1 VSSSGLADGLGR
13 RWLAFDR
20 EEGTMLERL
29 VVRPEL
35 AAFEAL
41 LRDRIDRLAVL
52 DDERIARPRTLLR
65 EPSGSL
71 VAVSEFV
78 PGIRLSE
85 ILETAEI
92 DGAAPGVDAALG
104 FLLDTLPA
112 LCCLHAG
119 AGFAHGT
126 IAPSRIVATP
136 AGQIVLLDAIYGEAL
151 SRLRLSR
158 RPLWTEFGLAVRP
171 VSGPAALDAQTDV
184 AQAVLGSVM
193 LILGRQI
200 QLPDLVAGLSDVLG
214 EINDIAQ
221 IRGTEAFAQRLCHFV
236 QRALPFF
243 TDPPF
248 ETADDAL
255 IEVRELAAEI
265 GSAPQC
271 QMALHEY
278 VGRLTPE
285 RDIQP
290 GEGGLEADDEESPD
304 DEIVD
309 EEIDLDAIAEEEDD
323 EPYCLNEPV
332 SLEEPFALDGF
343 RGRGEIPAAREHAAA
358 PVEAMDE
365 LHAAHPDRAA
375 LDAPPA
381 TLVGPDES
389 RIHEEWIALTGAADA
404 APQTDSVPEPDTVH
418 QTDTVA
424 ETGAVRPID
433 SLHRA
438 SAVHQV
444 DAVVQVEA
452 IPRVD
457 VVAAAGS
464 PEPVHQADSI
474 RIAPE
479 FAPAEVEVPPHAVG
493 AVAQSSPAAPAPESV
508 REVRSRR
515 AKRARSARARKDKLR
530 SARATPPAAA
540 TAALPA
546 DAEPQGGGWLVR
558 PDRVPV
564 FDPAPEPP
572 APPSHV
578 VPFPVPA
585 AVPTSPRPAV
595 HAIAP
600 RPPAVLYPP
609 VPPPAAVPAV
619 SFPVTPPPPVTSGIP
634 PPYAPWSASPPM
646 PAPPGTSGAP
656 LPTVKLKT
664 APKARRANRSSPA
677 DDIYGTPLTGP
688 RAEPPPRF
696 PWRLA
701 AAVVAVILVAVIAGR
716 AYMPGRSVPDDESGA
731 AAAIAAAAAATPP
744 FVPPAAPTGRLEIE
758 TQPAGARV
766 LLNGQPAGQTPVT
779 LDAVPAGRH
788 TVTLVTGSGSV
799 RRTVRVDAGRTAR
812 LDVPIFS
819 GWVAV
824 FAPFTVEVSA
834 GGRVVGTTDDPR
846 ILLSPGR
853 HELTLRNR
861 ALGYHAVQAVDI
873 EPGQVRTVTLDPRG
887 QASFNATPWAEV
899 WIDGQKAGDTPIANL
914 KLPLGTREVVF
925 RHPQLGER
933 RTTVTITASTP
944 SAVSM
949 DMSRR

>member
-1 VSSSGLADGLGR
+1 MPPSLPDHLAPYASVSSSGLADGLGR

-35 AAFEAL
+35 AAFDAL
-41 LRDRIDRLAVL
+41 LRDRVDRLAVL

-104 FLLDTLPA
+104 FLLDSLPA

-119 AGFAHGT
+119 AGFAHGA

-171 VSGPAALDAQTDV
+171 VSGPAALDAETDV
-184 AQAVLGSVM
+184 AQAALASVM
-193 LILGRQI
+193 LILGRRI
-200 QLPDLVAGLSDVLG
+200 QLQDLVAGLSGVLG
-214 EINDIAQ
+214 EVNDIAQ
-221 IRGTEAFAQRLCHFV
+221 IRGTDAFAQRLCQFFE
-236 QRALPFF
+236 RALPFF

-265 GSAPQC
+265 STAAQC
-271 QMALHEY
+271 QTALHEY

-285 RDIQP
+285 GDIQP
-290 GEGGLEADDEESPD
+290 GDEVLDTDEEAFLDTAAGEEPPHPD
-304 DEIVD
+304 ELLD
-309 EEIDLDAIAEEEDD
+309 EEIDLDALAEDD
-323 EPYCLNEPV
+323 EPYCLDEPL
-332 SLEEPFALDGF
+332 SLEDSFALDGF
-343 RGRGEIPAAREHAAA
+343 RARSEIPAARASAEPA
-358 PVEAMDE
+358 EAMHV
-365 LHAAHPDRAA
+365 LHAAHPGP

-381 TLVGPDES
+381 TLVAPSESQTHDES
-389 RIHEEWIALTGAADA
+389 PVAGMVTLIGTADA
-404 APQTDSVPEPDTVH
+404 APQTDGVVQPDTVH
-418 QTDTVA
+418 ETHTVLETD
-424 ETGAVRPID
+424 ENRPID
-433 SLHRA
+433 SVHQA
-438 SAVHQV
+438 AAVHQA
-444 DAVVQVEA
+444 DAVVQV
-452 IPRVD
+452 
-457 VVAAAGS
+457 G
-464 PEPVHQADSI
+464 
-474 RIAPE
+474 
-479 FAPAEVEVPPHAVG
+479 AELAVPPHAD
-493 AVAQSSPAAPAPESV
+493 VAAAASSSAAPAPESG

-515 AKRARSARARKDKLR
+515 AKKSRSARARKDKLR
-530 SARATPPAAA
+530 SARATPPADEAA
-540 TAALPA
+540 AAIP
-546 DAEPQGGGWLVR
+546 DAKPQGSGWLVR
-558 PDRVPV
+558 PDRVPI
-564 FDPAPEPP
+564 FDPAPEPS
-572 APPSHV
+572 APPSQV

-585 AVPTSPRPAV
+585 AVPTPPRPAV

-600 RPPAVLYPP
+600 PPPAVLYPA
-609 VPPPAAVPAV
+609 VPPPAAVPAL
-619 SFPVTPPPPVTSGIP
+619 SFPVTPPVPPVIP
-634 PPYAPWSASPPM
+634 PPYAPWSASPPV

-664 APKARRANRSSPA
+664 PPPSRRAGRSSPA
-677 DDIYGTPLTGP
+677 DDIYGTPLTGA

-701 AAVVAVILVAVIAGR
+701 AAVVAVILVTVIAGR
-716 AYMPGRSVPDDESGA
+716 AYMPGRSAPDDENGA
-731 AAAIAAAAAATPP
+731 AAAIAAAAEAAPP
-744 FVPPAAPTGRLEIE
+744 FVPPAAPTGRLEVE

-853 HELTLRNR
+853 HELTLSNR
-861 ALGYHAVQAVDI
+861 ALGYRAVQTVDI
-873 EPGQVRTVTLDPRG
+873 EPGQVRTITLDPRG
-887 QASFNATPWAEV
+887 SASFNATPWAEV

-944 SAVSM
+944 AAVSM